1 VQVGAA
7 LDAQYK
13 ARDQKIDVRF
23 PKDALP
29 VQQRVARLVVDHAAL
44 KQEAANATK
53 EAQDLQRRCATLM
66 ARVSELE
73 RENEVL
79 RKARPASSGSAV
91 TGTKE
96 RIDDL
101 VKEIDHCMALIRTD

>member
-1 VQVGAA
+1 PLSLASDPEV
-7 LDAQYK
+7 
-13 ARDQKIDVRF
+13 
-23 PKDALP
+23 LP
-29 VQQRVARLVVDHAAL
+29 VLLFMETLKDRLLALQQRVARLVVDHAAL